1 MIIRCAGHT
10 GRGPAHRS
18 DAPDAEPPPDTRA
31 GRKDQRMLQAE
42 WRPESLR
49 LAQAIKRHA
58 EARPQRICPLKA
70 IRAGLGSHWTA
81 VPSIRAAGEAARLH
95 MGTSLSLCGAA
106 RLGRRGQ
113 HAEAVTIEHRVLP
126 RYDT

>member
-1 MIIRCAGHT
+1 
-10 GRGPAHRS
+10 
-18 DAPDAEPPPDTRA
+18 
-31 GRKDQRMLQAE
+31 
-42 WRPESLR
+42 
-49 LAQAIKRHA
+49 
-58 EARPQRICPLKA
+58 
-70 IRAGLGSHWTA
+70 

>member
-95 MGTSLSLCGAA
+95 MGTSPQSPAA
-106 RLGRRGQ
+106 MDIAPCRG
-113 HAEAVTIEHRVLP
+113 HHHRTPSITKV
-126 RYDT
+126 